1 MQHGVDSDMLFMS
14 QLGIP
19 KTKPLHIQPIQG
31 SQEILY
37 NISYPAMDAAAEAF
51 FIFCETQLP
60 KGCIGGVSNVGYLSI
75 DPLKCHQCHLLVT
88 GESVEDPHVGEC

>member
-51 FIFCETQLP
+51 FKADGPRFLSRS
-60 KGCIGGVSNVGYLSI
+60 SNS
-75 DPLKCHQCHLLVT
+75 
-88 GESVEDPHVGEC
+88 